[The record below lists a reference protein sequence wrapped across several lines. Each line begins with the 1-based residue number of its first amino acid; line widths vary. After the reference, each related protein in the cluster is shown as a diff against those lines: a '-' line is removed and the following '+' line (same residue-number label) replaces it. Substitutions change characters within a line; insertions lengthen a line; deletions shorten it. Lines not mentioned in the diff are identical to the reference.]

1 MSEMRKIDEKVDDG
15 RRASTWVNSQSV
27 NPSNLNF
34 SIAMVQ
40 SVYPDRQTC
49 DILIVAKNTFRQ
61 AIPSV
66 IPIQVLNIIGHFKHG
81 DYVLISHKGDGMNCR
96 IVQKLQDTNK
106 TISNDP
112 EFKKNS
118 GSINFGVMTA

>member
-1 MSEMRKIDEKVDDG
+1 MSEVRKVHEKAEEN
-15 RRASTWVNSQSV
+15 RRASSYAIGETV
-27 NPSNLNF
+27 NPSSLNF
-34 SIAMVQ
+34 SIAMIQ

-49 DILIVAKNTFRQ
+49 DILLVSQNTFRR

-66 IPIQVLNIIGHFKHG
+66 IPIQVLNIIGHFKTG
-81 DYVLISHKGDGMNCR
+81 DYVLISHKGDGMSCR

-118 GSINFGVMTA
+118 GGINFGVMTA